1 MSVTTLKILPYVAT
15 CYIMAIFVH
24 GMNERRLD
32 KVTTTMNKKDGK
44 FNFNTFDQFYPHQ
57 SLS

>member
-1 MSVTTLKILPYVAT
+1 
-15 CYIMAIFVH
+15 MAIFVH

-44 FNFNTFDQFYPHQ
+44 FNFNKFDQFYPPQ
-57 SLS
+57 NLS

>member
-24 GMNERRLD
+24 GMNEQRLD
-32 KVTTTMNKKDGK
+32 NGD
-44 FNFNTFDQFYPHQ
+44 NDDNEQER
-57 SLS
+57 